1 MMLEQVQERGT
12 FSTGCDLLD
21 LVVGGGLRYGYRIG
35 SIINI
40 VGDSS
45 SGKTFLA
52 CELIAAAYH
61 RLKDK
66 LKWVYDDAESGFTFD
81 TERLYGFKVLP
92 DEEDRVKSETVEEW
106 YCHVR
111 EFAESL
117 KEDEKGIYVLDT
129 LDGLSSRQI
138 QERGDE
144 RFKAYKKD
152 KKFEKGS
159 YQMDSAKFLSQ
170 EFFKNLTGLI
180 EQKNILLVIISQTRD
195 DINSMFNTQ
204 TRAGGKALNFYAHT
218 CLWLY
223 KSQGITAKG
232 IAVGE
237 VVKAKTKKSKTPRP
251 FRSCYFPLIFDYGL
265 DNVGSNVDFLFDLRT
280 PEGDMRGSSESLRWT
295 DGGKE
300 MTPKSI
306 VEFIK
311 EHGKEDVY
319 RQVKKDRGGMTG
331 VKALTEW
338 ISSDEELSHAF
349 EDEFG
354 IAMKRKD
361 LIDWIEKNSKQ
372 EELTRRV
379 REKWEKIEQE
389 IRSTRPKKY
398 A

>member
-1 MMLEQVQERGT
+1 MMLMQEKERGS

-21 LVVGGGLRYGYRIG
+21 LVVGGGLRYGYPIG
-35 SIINI
+35 RIINL

-52 CELIAAAYH
+52 CELVAAAYH
-61 RLKDK
+61 CFKDK

-81 TERLYGFKVLP
+81 TEQLYGFKVLP

-117 KEDEKGIYVLDT
+117 KADEKGIYILDT

-138 QERGDE
+138 QERGDK
-144 RFKAYKKD
+144 RFSAYQKD
-152 KKFEKGS
+152 KKFEQGS
-159 YQMDSAKFLSQ
+159 YQMESAKFLSQ
-170 EFFKNLTGLI
+170 EFFKNLTGLV
-180 EQKNILLVIISQTRD
+180 EQKNILLVVISQTRD
-195 DINSMFNTQ
+195 DIGSMFNTQ

-223 KSQGITAKG
+223 KAHNIIKKG
-232 IAVGE
+232 RPVGE

-280 PEGDMRGSSESLRWT
+280 ETGELSSSSAALRWSP
-295 DGGKE
+295 GE
-300 MTPKSI
+300 EITPKVL

-311 EHGKEDVY
+311 SKGKEDLY
-319 RQVKKDRGGMTG
+319 REAKKTYTNLAG
-331 VKALTEW
+331 VKGLTEW
-338 ISSDEELSHAF
+338 IVKDVEMREDF
-349 EDEFG
+349 EKTFG
-354 IAMKRKD
+354 VAMKRED
-361 LIDWIEKNSKQ
+361 LITWIENNSKQ
-372 EELTRRV
+372 EELRDRV
-379 REKWEKIEQE
+379 RAKWEEIESA
-389 IRSTRPKKY
+389 IKTVRPRRY
-398 A
+398 G